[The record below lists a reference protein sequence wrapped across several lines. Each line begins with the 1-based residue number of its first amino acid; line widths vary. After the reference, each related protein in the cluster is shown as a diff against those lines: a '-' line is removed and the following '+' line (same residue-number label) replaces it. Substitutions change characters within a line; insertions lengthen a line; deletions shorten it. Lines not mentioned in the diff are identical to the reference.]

1 MPAPPARRR
10 ERPRKRSHCT
20 TENLVVSQPRPSVIR
35 IFQTEPT
42 MQYSLRNLLPLVSC
56 LALTGIASAAQQ
68 PGKMLSD
75 KDTWACEV
83 AMCLSNPSG
92 PTAVAECRP
101 PIEKMQREIAKGNA
115 IPKCP
120 FVQNN
125 SQSGD
130 GSSSGGGD
138 DRTAQQVR

>member
-1 MPAPPARRR
+1 
-10 ERPRKRSHCT
+10 
-20 TENLVVSQPRPSVIR
+20 
-35 IFQTEPT
+35 

-68 PGKMLSD
+68 PGKMMSD

-101 PIEKMQREIAKGNA
+101 PIEKMQREMAKGNA

-120 FVQNN
+120 FVQND
-125 SQSGD
+125 SQSGG
-130 GSSSGGGD
+130 GSSSGD
-138 DRTAQQVR
+138 TPRVS

>member
-1 MPAPPARRR
+1 MKNPV
-10 ERPRKRSHCT
+10 K
-20 TENLVVSQPRPSVIR
+20 
-35 IFQTEPT
+35 
-42 MQYSLRNLLPLVSC
+42 NLLPLVSC
-56 LALTGIASAAQQ
+56 LALTGVASGAQQ

-101 PIEKMQREIAKGNA
+101 PIEKMHRELAKGNA

-125 SQSGD
+125 SQGG
-130 GSSSGGGD
+130 GSSNGSDGGN
-138 DRTAQQVR
+138 DRPAQQLR